1 MCDLSHTEK
10 DRGIETA
17 MCYAA
22 VSTIPTCFC
31 ASFISGIPCFI
42 VTKIIGED
50 KIDIL
55 LYSIAL
61 PINCI
66 IVVIVWYII
75 SPTATKTL
83 ICGIL
88 ILSGGCIGLALGA
101 ASIPFVILGG
111 IIYIIYLLTKYSC
124 RCDKSSYSD
133 NDSTTPIEIV
143 IPPSFIDSTPISTCT
158 PPPLDKNTIIFETTK
173 DYKELI

>member
-1 MCDLSHTEK
+1 MYCIT
-10 DRGIETA
+10 
-17 MCYAA
+17 
-22 VSTIPTCFC
+22 
-31 ASFISGIPCFI
+31 
-42 VTKIIGED
+42 
-50 KIDIL
+50 
-55 LYSIAL
+55 L
-61 PINCI
+61 PII
-66 IVVIVWYII
+66 SIMVIAEWYII

-88 ILSGGCIGLALGA
+88 ILTGGCIGLALGA

-133 NDSTTPIEIV
+133 NDSTTPIDIV